1 MYRNLSE
8 KPFFYPALV
17 LGFSL
22 VLSSIVGGIFIS
34 TIKGGEN
41 TITSTGSSKVAVTSD
56 FAKLT
61 GSVVRTAFEYDLKSG
76 YSNIASDTK
85 IIESFLKEKGLTE
98 EEYSIQ
104 PVSVNE
110 VYQYGENSQNLPKKY
125 EFRQTI
131 EINSKEIEK
140 VEDVANSVSSLVNKN
155 VLFQSYGIQYL
166 YSGLAEKRVELLS
179 GAIQDAKA
187 RAGEIAKSG
196 GSQIGKLKSST
207 SGVVQ
212 VLSPNSIDVS
222 DYGSYDT
229 STKEKDIMVTVR
241 ATFKLK

>member
-1 MYRNLSE
+1 M
-8 KPFFYPALV
+8 
-17 LGFSL
+17 
-22 VLSSIVGGIFIS
+22 
-34 TIKGGEN
+34 
-41 TITSTGSSKVAVTSD
+41 TSTGSAKVRVMSD
-56 FAKLT
+56 SAKFT
-61 GSVVRTAFEYDLKSG
+61 GSVVRIASEYDLKGG
-76 YSNIASDTK
+76 YSSVASDVK
-85 IIESFLKEKGLTE
+85 VIEAFLKEKGLTE

-125 EFRQTI
+125 EFRQSI
-131 EINSKEIEK
+131 DINSKDIEK
-140 VEDVANSVSSLVNKN
+140 IESVANSISSLVNKN

-166 YSGLAEKRVELLS
+166 YSGLAEKRVELLG

-187 RAGEIAKSG
+187 RASEVAKSSG
-196 GSQIGKLKSST
+196 GRIGKLQSST

-229 STKEKDIMVTVR
+229 STKEKDISVTVR

>member
-1 MYRNLSE
+1 MNRNISE
-8 KPFFYPALV
+8 KPFFYPSIV
-17 LGFSL
+17 LGISL
-22 VLSSIVGGIFIS
+22 IIAAVIAGIFVS
-34 TIKGGEN
+34 GIKGGAD

-56 FAKLT
+56 FAKLS
-61 GSVVRTAFEYDLKSG
+61 GSVVRTASEYDLKSG

-85 IIESFLKEKGLTE
+85 AIEAFLKEKGLTE

-110 VYQYGENSQNLPKKY
+110 VYQYNENSQNLPKKY

-131 EINSKEIEK
+131 QVNSKEIAK

-155 VLFQSYGIQYL
+155 VLFQSFGIQYL

-196 GSQIGKLKSST
+196 GSSIGKLKSST